1 MTVPLPP
8 MPPPSC
14 PFMSGFDLPGGNIP
28 GGTHTVNYTDPVVC
42 QASCDANS
50 NCMAW
55 NFVVR
60 TDSTTACVLKQHGF
74 RSPQTC
80 TSCTSGIKPTPGA
93 VGGLWTI
100 GFRASAPA
108 QLLHATAW
116 GMAGIR
122 TSPAVLMD

>member
-8 MPPPSC
+8 MPPPQLSIYVWLRPARREYTGRHAHC
-14 PFMSGFDLPGGNIP
+14 ELHRSRSLSGLLR
-28 GGTHTVNYTDPVVC
+28 C
-42 QASCDANS
+42 QQQI
-50 NCMAW
+50 CMAW

-74 RSPQTC
+74 RSP
-80 TSCTSGIKPTPGA
+80 SCTSGIKPTPGA